1 MTFHLLASY
10 SLIASRNAI
19 DLSRVRQPH
28 DCNKAGFLYL
38 ILGELG
44 VVHVL
49 IELSFKSENPP
60 LGIPTLYQCF
70 FTLPSV
76 RDGNA
81 LEASDRASQV

>member
-19 DLSRVRQPH
+19 DCPRVRQPH
-28 DCNKAGFLYL
+28 VCKEGRISYL
-38 ILGELG
+38 ILGKLG

-60 LGIPTLYQCF
+60 WDFLTLYQCF